1 MSTAFQIRHK
11 EKHYVCKNQDVIY
24 DGVYLFTNQR
34 GIQKSAL
41 IRPPEKPLAWISA
54 YGSVTVSQNGKEF
67 PNGGMNEVGLVVEQ
81 TTLWQTEYPA
91 LDDRPVV
98 GELQWIQY
106 FLDTCGSVQEV
117 LAQAPFL
124 RIGQSTSQLH
134 YLLVDRTGERAII
147 EFLEGEMILH
157 SEALSLP
164 AITNTAYRDSIQYL
178 QADDHQWEQW
188 EDYPRNSMA
197 RFFQVAERLQAEAS
211 ESAAIDFAFDVLQEV
226 RREDTVFSL
235 VYDLARLEIH
245 ATTSRHPRRHRIS
258 LAAFDFDPELPGKA
272 ADLQGQ
278 PGGQDLI
285 GFNAYTSE
293 INLHVVSS
301 FFRDPVLTSI
311 FKWDISDEMLQYL
324 SHYPA
329 TLTKATEGKDD

>member
-1 MSTAFQIRHK
+1 MSTAFHIRHMD
-11 EKHYVCKNQDVIY
+11 EHYVCKNQDVIY
-24 DGVYLFTNQR
+24 EGVYLFTNQR
-34 GIQKSAL
+34 GIQKAAL
-41 IRPPEKPLAWISA
+41 IRPPEKPLAWISV

-67 PNGGMNEVGLVVEQ
+67 PNGGMNEAGLVVEQ

-117 LAQAPFL
+117 LAQAPSL

-134 YLLVDRTGERAII
+134 YLIVDRTGERAII
-147 EFLEGEMILH
+147 EFLKGEMILH

-164 AITNTAYRDSIQYL
+164 AMTNTAYRDAIQYF
-178 QADDHQWEQW
+178 QTDDYQWEQW

-197 RFFQVAERLQAEAS
+197 RFFRVGERLQAEAS
-211 ESAAIDFAFDVLQEV
+211 ESAAIDFAFDVLQEA

-245 ATTSRHPRRHRIS
+245 ATTNRHPHRHRIPF
-258 LAAFDFDPELPGKA
+258 AAFDFDPELSGKA
-272 ADLQGQ
+272 ANLQGQ
-278 PGGQDLI
+278 RGDQDTMD
-285 GFNAYTSE
+285 FNAYTSE
-293 INLHVVSS
+293 INLHVVRS

-311 FKWDISDEMLQYL
+311 FKWDISDEVLHYL
-324 SHYPA
+324 AYYPA
-329 TLTKATEGKDD
+329 TLIKAEHQG